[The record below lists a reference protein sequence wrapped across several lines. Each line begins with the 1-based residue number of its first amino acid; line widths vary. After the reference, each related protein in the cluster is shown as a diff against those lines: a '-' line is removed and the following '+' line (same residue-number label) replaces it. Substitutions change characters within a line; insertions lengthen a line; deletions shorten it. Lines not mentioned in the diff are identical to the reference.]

1 MKSAEY
7 WAGRFEALEKA
18 QINRGIAYYNRL
30 SEQYEKASANIQKDI
45 NAWYARFAVNNE
57 ISITDARK
65 LLTTKEL
72 KEFKWT
78 VEDYIKHGEENAI
91 TDQWRKELE
100 NASARVHISRLE
112 SLQLQMQQQ
121 IETLYGSEIDG
132 IDGMLR
138 DIYENGYYRSAYEIM
153 KGTGVGVS
161 FAQLDTRRLDKLMST
176 PWAAD
181 GKTFSDRV
189 WANKSALVN
198 ELNTTLTQAIIRGQN
213 PYTIV
218 KGVAHRLGVHKSSA
232 GRLIM
237 TEAAYISQAAQKD
250 CYKELDVEQYQFIAT
265 LDSRTS
271 EICQA
276 MDGQIFPMSA
286 YQIGVTAPPLH
297 PNCRS
302 TTVPY
307 FEGNITER
315 WARDVESGEGY
326 TVPGDMT
333 YKAWKEQQDAL
344 YGEGTV
350 DNARKRLYNGS
361 QVNSRDKEQFDRY
374 TAVLEELA
382 PKTIEEFIEIKS
394 NPEEW
399 KTLKAKYRTANSYKV
414 DSGNISKSEILR
426 MDKTVITE
434 KRDNFTNKYKRS
446 GNIAGAYIDGDTDN
460 LVYAHSRLNETRKG
474 YKGDSTV
481 VLLKENRRF
490 KYTDVLKNNGVIRT
504 DTFEDTEAKL
514 FEYFADVYENKPF
527 KSITMLSERGMC
539 DSCKGVMEQFKNRYP
554 DVEIN
559 VVSNKHVEGNVWKYR
574 MRGDK
579 K

>member
-91 TDQWRKELE
+91 TDEWRKELE

-121 IETLYGSEIDG
+121 IETLYGSELDG

-138 DIYENGYYRSAYEIM
+138 DIYENGYYRSAFEIM
-153 KGTGVGVS
+153 KGAGVGVS

-218 KGVAHRLGVHKSSA
+218 KGVAHRLDVHKSSA

-302 TTVPY
+302 TTIPY

-315 WARDVESGEGY
+315 WARDDAGKGY
-326 TVPGDMT
+326 TVPGDMK
-333 YKAWKEQQDAL
+333 YSEWKEKFVKDAATPQDNRLFEKYSDILGKNAPKDIENFIAIRYNADEWDLFKSYAKSIKSGELTPLADFGLYKNKSSEIDNILVGTTTENGLIIKGKSKHYISRTIGSVEQRRSGVDVPEAL
-344 YGEGTV
+344 NTLKEPITIDPIKTNRNGRSQRIIGNNSAITV
-350 DNARKRLYNGS
+350 NPDTGVLI
-361 QVNSRDKEQFDRY
+361 QVNP
-374 TAVLEELA
+374 L
-382 PKTIEEFIEIKS
+382 KS
-394 NPEEW
+394 
-399 KTLKAKYRTANSYKV
+399 KKAK
-414 DSGNISKSEILR
+414 
-426 MDKTVITE
+426 
-434 KRDNFTNKYKRS
+434 
-446 GNIAGAYIDGDTDN
+446 
-460 LVYAHSRLNETRKG
+460 
-474 YKGDSTV
+474 
-481 VLLKENRRF
+481 
-490 KYTDVLKNNGVIRT
+490 
-504 DTFEDTEAKL
+504 EDIK
-514 FEYFADVYENKPF
+514 
-527 KSITMLSERGMC
+527 
-539 DSCKGVMEQFKNRYP
+539 
-554 DVEIN
+554 
-559 VVSNKHVEGNVWKYR
+559 
-574 MRGDK
+574 
-579 K
+579 